1 MRAENSENSSPLEPP
16 APSDAPPAASPN
28 STASASLFVAA
39 GILLSRVSGLLR
51 EGVFSF
57 FFGASL
63 YADAFR
69 AALRMPNALQNL
81 LGEGTLSASF
91 IPVYSELLEEGRHE
105 DAGRLA
111 GAIFLLLFL
120 LASLLVLTGILLA
133 PFLVSLFTPGF
144 TGERRAITITLV
156 RILFPMTGV
165 LVLYA
170 WTLGILNSH
179 RKFFLS
185 YVAPVLW
192 NGAIIAAMI
201 LFGFRLDQDALIIA
215 TGWGALIGGLLQ
227 FAIQLPWVF
236 RLEKHLVLR
245 FARQMKERTEVIRN
259 ALPAILGRG
268 VVQLSGYLD
277 MILASL
283 LAIGGVAAIAYAQT
297 LYMLP
302 VSLFGMSVAAAELPE
317 LSRQR
322 KEGAQA
328 LRLRTNQALRRMA
341 FYVVPSFFG
350 FLFLGD
356 IIVAALYQRGAF
368 GRGET
373 LLVTATLAAYGLAL
387 TATTATRLFNSTFF
401 ALRDTKTP
409 AKVATLRVL
418 LSAAVGFALMVQF
431 ESITLL
437 GHTVGP
443 GLFADLTVQ
452 DAGRT
457 LYFGAAG
464 LAIGS
469 ALAAWVEWF
478 ILRHH
483 LQSQLG
489 PVRTGLAHLL
499 PITLAAALSTA
510 AAWGARTLLPDLH
523 PILNAALILGTF
535 ALTYFPTAAL
545 LGIDEARAWLHR
557 LRRILARLLPTR

>member
-1 MRAENSENSSPLEPP
+1 MSAKEVEKESKSTSS
-16 APSDAPPAASPN
+16 
-28 STASASLFVAA
+28 TSASFFVAA
-39 GILLSRVSGLLR
+39 GIFLSRISGLIR
-51 EGVFSF
+51 EAVFSF
-57 FFGASL
+57 FFGTSL

-111 GAIFLLLFL
+111 GAIFLLLFI
-120 LASLLVLTGILLA
+120 LASLLVLVGILMA
-133 PFLVSLFTPGF
+133 PLLVTLFTPGF
-144 TGERRAITITLV
+144 TDERREVTISLV
-156 RILFPMTGV
+156 RILFPMTGF

-192 NGAIIAAMI
+192 NGAIIATMVF
-201 LFGFRLDQDALIIA
+201 FGSSLEQDALVIA
-215 TGWGALIGGLLQ
+215 LGWGALIGGFLQ
-227 FAIQLPWVF
+227 FGIQIPWVL
-236 RLEKHLVLR
+236 RLEKNLVFR
-245 FARQMKERTEVIRN
+245 FARAMKERAEVIRN
-259 ALPAILGRG
+259 AIPAVLGRG

-322 KEGAQA
+322 KEGAEI
-328 LRLRTNQALRRMA
+328 LVNRTNEALRRMA

-350 FLFLGD
+350 FIALGEV
-356 IIVAALYQRGAF
+356 IVGALYQRGQF
-368 GRGET
+368 GDAQTT
-373 LLVTATLAAYGLAL
+373 LVAATLGAYGLAL
-387 TATTATRLFNSTFF
+387 LATTATRLFNSTFF

-409 AKVATLRVL
+409 AKVATLRVFL
-418 LSAAVGFALMVQF
+418 AAGLGFFFMVQF
-431 ESITLL
+431 EAVTLF
-437 GHTVGP
+437 GITVGP
-443 GLFADLTVQ
+443 GYFSDLSVN
-452 DAGRT
+452 DGDRT
-457 LYFGAAG
+457 LFFGAVG
-464 LAIGS
+464 LALGS

-478 ILRHH
+478 LLRYKLHKT
-483 LQSQLG
+483 LG
-489 PVRTGLAHLL
+489 PVGTGTRALL
-499 PITLAAALSTA
+499 PLFAASLLATA
-510 AAWGARTLLPDLH
+510 AAWGIRFLLPTLH
-523 PILNAALILGTF
+523 PIFEAAAVLGTF
-535 ALTYFPTAAL
+535 GVVYFPVAAL
-545 LGIDEARAWLHR
+545 LGVKEARRWLR
-557 LRRILARLLPTR
+557 LS